1 MQHLFWVLH
10 SGKASYAKCMGCHGA
25 KGEKKAM
32 NVSKVI
38 GGQSVAETKNQL
50 KGYKDGSYGGRMAG
64 IMKGQVKRM
73 NEAQMKELS
82 EYIATL

>member
-1 MQHLFWVLH
+1 
-10 SGKASYAKCMGCHGA
+10 MGCHGA

-38 GGQSVAETKNQL
+38 GGQSVAETMNQL